1 MHLSDFMDI
10 YMPKY
15 KGHEDEF
22 IMASHAQRL
31 QKSKCFIASSKHDG
45 KKGHASLT
53 CITCHNPHVSVKVTG
68 QQVFN
73 NACAGCHNM
82 QTDCRE
88 SMQERAKVNDNCNKC
103 HMPRSGTIDIPH
115 VSVTDHWIHVPAPKS
130 VQDKVKEFAG
140 IYCINNPGSDESMQC
155 RAYLNYYEKFEGEKN
170 SLDSA
175 VTRLPSAKD
184 NAEEFTDMQIHL
196 LYLKRNF
203 PEIIRLTARLSPAS
217 VTSPWLCYRAGQAF
231 QSAGRAPE
239 AEPWYRRAVQ
249 LAGENLE
256 FINKLG
262 TILIA
267 GGKLKEGIEILNSS
281 LQRNPKQAAAW
292 TNIGFGHLRDG
303 DTQLAMRCYDEAIAL
318 DPDFEQALLNK
329 AGLLNFMGKKTEAA
343 LVLKRILKRNPQN
356 TEVRKLL
363 QSLQS

>member
-1 MHLSDFMDI
+1 
-10 YMPKY
+10 
-15 KGHEDEF
+15 
-22 IMASHAQRL
+22 
-31 QKSKCFIASSKHDG
+31 
-45 KKGHASLT
+45 
-53 CITCHNPHVSVKVTG
+53 
-68 QQVFN
+68 
-73 NACAGCHNM
+73 
-82 QTDCRE
+82 
-88 SMQERAKVNDNCNKC
+88 
-103 HMPRSGTIDIPH
+103 
-115 VSVTDHWIHVPAPKS
+115 
-130 VQDKVKEFAG
+130 
-140 IYCINNPGSDESMQC
+140 MQC